1 MFTKAD
7 GPLNEQSFLLFAA
20 LIAAA
25 FALLHYKDQW
35 KSAVNTNHEL
45 CATISKLHLGCL
57 EHCFFFYFIL
67 VQQEL
72 VKAFGTSS
80 VINHNC
86 LKTV

>member
-7 GPLNEQSFLLFAA
+7 GPLKEQSFLLFAA

-35 KSAVNTNHEL
+35 KSAVNTNQEL

-57 EHCFFFYFIL
+57 EHCFFFFTLYWCN
-67 VQQEL
+67 
-72 VKAFGTSS
+72 KSW
-80 VINHNC
+80 
-86 LKTV
+86 LKLSALPLS